1 MSNKPSQPLTH
12 LLVSGNGIWMI
23 FALPFHWSLCLP
35 STAISSPS
43 TPISN
48 LQWRKNPISPSRFW
62 ICFRQ
67 SPGFSKTY
75 GQEAHVI
82 SALGQNGYFR
92 RLIHR
97 TVTHACLP
105 CTQVSP
111 EPEQPQPKPVATI
124 TVPYIQGLSEPIKRV
139 LRNLNI
145 QVCLHPQKNSMPVA
159 EAKGSINARCPEWS
173 DL

>member
-1 MSNKPSQPLTH
+1 MHCPSIGVCACLPPPSQLHQHPYPIYNGGRIRSVPPVFGCAS
-12 LLVSGNGIWMI
+12 VSH
-23 FALPFHWSLCLP
+23 PDSLKR
-35 STAISSPS
+35 TD
-43 TPISN
+43 
-48 LQWRKNPISPSRFW
+48 
-62 ICFRQ
+62 
-67 SPGFSKTY
+67 
-75 GQEAHVI
+75 
-82 SALGQNGYFR
+82 R
-92 RLIHR
+92 RLMSFLHWDRMATSGVSYTR